1 MRLKGSVGELTRR
14 GIDLVDRVHDDGK
27 LTKIPFEVYS
37 EDGSYGA
44 FFPGT
49 RMAQKISINPSG
61 DHIELTTI
69 HEIGRC
75 VLDTFREAQ
84 AANLPLAELD
94 IHFSGFKIV
103 ARELRGG
110 AIVFLTPRNTITPT
124 KQP

>member
-1 MRLKGSVGELTRR
+1 MALLDFFEKTGVGISRL
-14 GIDLVDRVHDDGK
+14 
-27 LTKIPFEVYS
+27 
-37 EDGSYGA
+37 
-44 FFPGT
+44 
-49 RMAQKISINPSG
+49 PSG
-61 DHIELTTI
+61 SFTLDREGEVIVSTVSSSVPRATI

-75 VLDTFREAQ
+75 VLDTFHEAQ